1 MREEEGVQRHN
12 VSRGCNSVQLLFK
25 IYYSL
30 RAAFPSLSGG
40 LTVTIAPLL
49 QPGLYECDDNA
60 KVTSD
65 LLVLRRSLPVKRIC
79 GGNPGPNDPPSPPPA
94 QPGTLENSIRTIAQL
109 WLRRCWGG
117 GGRCRGLECYVK
129 SCQIRSSRHA

>member
-79 GGNPGPNDPPSPPPA
+79 GGNLGPNDPPSPPSPTGDVGEQHPYNSA
-94 QPGTLENSIRTIAQL
+94 TLAKAVLGRRWKVPGIGVLCKVMSD
-109 WLRRCWGG
+109 
-117 GGRCRGLECYVK
+117 
-129 SCQIRSSRHA
+129 QIV